1 MKKLANTLGTVALL
15 TAAVSTTLAALP
27 DPGMQIEKGRTA
39 LVVTDPQN
47 DFLSPKGV
55 TWGVVGKNVIN
66 ICKVFAKNYCCSDRL
81 LPTAFSAGFLKKSGS
96 VSHSTRTKPSTVPKS
111 RS

>member
-1 MKKLANTLGTVALL
+1 MKKLAKTLGTVALL

-47 DFLSPKGV
+47 DFLSPRGV
-55 TWGVVGKNVIN
+55 TWGVVGKNVAANNTVEN
-66 ICKVFAKNYCCSDRL
+66 IDTLFKVAKKPGHTGLHFSALL
-81 LPTAFSAGFLKKSGS
+81 LPA
-96 VSHSTRTKPSTVPKS
+96 RS
-111 RS
+111 RLEV